1 MNMDFNLLWAGDPIN
16 TKTTNKKTK
25 MKDPT

>member
-1 MNMDFNLLWAGDPIN
+1 MNMDFKLFWAGEPIN